1 MCSSD
6 LPLVSNLDEI
16 EDNSEKLIE
25 IGKSLNQIDE
35 DGNPIIYQ
43 LDTSGVNFPEGT
55 VVITDPEL
63 IEQQANTTQIN
74 IEGETQYIFKPCND
88 KSEYNRSVK
97 LLDTSGMI
105 SLEEATRRS
114 INTVFAQMASELGGE
129 KLASTANRIG
139 IDSEIDPVISLT
151 LGAGA
156 VTPIEIASAIILHQY
171 YKMLNRSEERRV
183 GKECRSRWSPYH

>member
-1 MCSSD
+1 MR
-6 LPLVSNLDEI
+6 LNTYLNL
-16 EDNSEKLIE
+16 
-25 IGKSLNQIDE
+25 G
-35 DGNPIIYQ
+35 
-43 LDTSGVNFPEGT
+43 
-55 VVITDPEL
+55 
-63 IEQQANTTQIN
+63 
-74 IEGETQYIFKPCND
+74 ND

-139 IDSEIDPVISLT
+139 IDSDIDPVISLT

-156 VTPIEIASAIILHQY
+156 VTPIEIASAY
-171 YKMLNRSEERRV
+171 SSFAN
-183 GKECRSRWSPYH
+183 